1 MDWEAEDS
9 PEIVPAT
16 GKPLNVTRHHGR
28 LPITEDENP
37 FTLNMQ
43 YLVNLNAWLLSPQI
57 LSHCSSTPC
66 ASTERESSV
75 QSVLSEL
82 GK

>member
-37 FTLNMQ
+37 FTQTSL
-43 YLVNLNAWLLSPQI
+43 
-57 LSHCSSTPC
+57 
-66 ASTERESSV
+66 RD
-75 QSVLSEL
+75 SEL
-82 GK
+82 GEHATFG